1 MTIHTNS
8 GLKLYMESAKAAAK
22 VIEGMTLA
30 APGVITITA
39 HGYADG
45 DVILI
50 DECNVTQLDGR
61 AFVVSGKTVNTFQLL
76 GVTTG
81 TEISTVG
88 YDTFVSGNVY
98 KITLGT
104 SITGVKEFGPKG
116 GDIKFVD
123 TTTVHDKKDQQIVVG
138 STAIS
143 YDLTMIWDPADS
155 GQTAMINAFNA
166 GAEKVF
172 KILWPNGRY
181 ALFNGSVGYGG
192 APGGANQGVTT
203 SPAAVALTGN
213 PTYCQ

>member
-8 GLKLYMESAKAAAK
+8 GLKMYMESARGSALTISA
-22 VIEGMTLA
+22 MTNA
-30 APGVITITA
+30 APGVFTSAA
-39 HGYADG
+39 HGLSNG
-45 DVILI
+45 DVIFI
-50 DECNVTQLDGR
+50 DSNVTQIGGR
-61 AFVVSGKTVNTFQLL
+61 AFVVSGKTTDTFQLL

-81 TEISTVG
+81 SEISTVG
-88 YDTFVSGNVY
+88 YDTFASGSAY

-138 STAIS
+138 ATAIS
-143 YDLTMIWDPADS
+143 YDLTMLWDPADT
-155 GQTAMINAFNA
+155 GQAAMIDAFTT
-166 GAEKVF
+166 GSEKVF

-192 APGGANQGVTT
+192 APGGSSQGVTT
-203 SPAAVALTGN
+203 SPAAVALTGS